1 MTVIV
6 LACPRTEVFVEI
18 AIEEARAIGVRSH
31 LESEVTVWVATIP
44 PEEQVAEIFPA
55 AMLFVPFALCGT
67 VAVPNAIFADWFRP
81 AVNFEETE

>member
-1 MTVIV
+1 MVIVRTVPIRLEAAVVVIV
-6 LACPRTEVFVEI
+6 LARGI
-18 AIEEARAIGVRSH
+18 SVRSH

-55 AMLFVPFALCGT
+55 AMLFFPFALCGT

-81 AVNFEETE
+81 AVNFLETE

>member
-1 MTVIV
+1 MVIVRTVPIRFEAAVVVIV
-6 LACPRTEVFVEI
+6 LARGIP
-18 AIEEARAIGVRSH
+18 VRSH

-81 AVNFEETE
+81 AVYFEETE

>member
-1 MTVIV
+1 MVIVRTVPIRLEAAVVVIV
-6 LACPRTEVFVEI
+6 LVRGIP
-18 AIEEARAIGVRSH
+18 VRSH

-55 AMLFVPFALCGT
+55 AMLFLPFALCGT